1 MHGTRSLR
9 LASAIL
15 LFVASP
21 AFAGPCKSSIDEL
34 QARVDAAIENQAAAG
49 PWKPESLRA
58 LRSDQ
63 PTPESMAASEGA
75 AGKKFRGVL
84 MLLKRARA
92 ADRAGNPK
100 RCNAE
105 LDKAR
110 SAFGAL

>member
-1 MHGTRSLR
+1 MQGTRSLR

-21 AFAGPCKSSIDEL
+21 VFAGPCKSSIDEL

-58 LRSDQ
+58 LRNDQ
-63 PTPESMAASEGA
+63 PTPQSIAASEGA
-75 AGKKFRGVL
+75 AGKRFSRVL

-105 LDKAR
+105 LNRAR
-110 SAFGAL
+110 SALDAL